1 MNALL
6 VVLFLC
12 TSDVEPSSE
21 TCVYALLKNKAGAA
35 ATVPY
40 LDGYEAEAKA
50 ECEAL
55 VFEIFDILQKQ
66 LDEDGIKLTITAN
79 DDITCATVVPGA

>member
-12 TSDVEPSSE
+12 ISDVEPSPE
-21 TCVYALLKNKAGAA
+21 TCVYAPLENKAGVA
-35 ATVPY
+35 ATVTY
-40 LDGYEAEAKA
+40 FDGYEAEAKA

-55 VFEIFDILQKQ
+55 VFEIFYIGQRQ
-66 LDEDGIKLTITAN
+66 LDKDGIKLTITAN
-79 DDITCATVVPGA
+79 DDITCTKVVLGV